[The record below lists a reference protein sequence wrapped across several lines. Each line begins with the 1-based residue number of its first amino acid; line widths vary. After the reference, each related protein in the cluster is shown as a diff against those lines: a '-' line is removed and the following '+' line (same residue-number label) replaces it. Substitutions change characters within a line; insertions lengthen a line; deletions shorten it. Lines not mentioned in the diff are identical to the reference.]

1 MYSRV
6 KLEGVHLS
14 GATEEEEN
22 LNEADRRDEH
32 WWRPLHHLLPVLHR
46 LEVLDQLSFPEEIY
60 QNIAAMTKNETSI
73 RSPLRLSLPRPLGRR
88 S

>member
-6 KLEGVHLS
+6 KLERMHMA

-46 LEVLDQLSFPEEIY
+46 LKVLDQLHFPKEMYEDL
-60 QNIAAMTKNETSI
+60 TSN
-73 RSPLRLSLPRPLGRR
+73 LMK
-88 S
+88 